1 MKNYDERVTKMETN
15 KIEISEAEFMRAIS
29 HVMTES
35 KIAELTKA
43 HFTLGLSFTIFG
55 SELSSYLFDKDKKE
69 SEEV

>member
-35 KIAELTKA
+35 KIAELTKV
-43 HFTLGLSFTIFG
+43 HFTLGLSRHK
-55 SELSSYLFDKDKKE
+55 LLHKKALH
-69 SEEV
+69 VFP